1 MLLIVIT
8 FAHWV
13 SVGDGNSGF
22 FCVPGGIKMF
32 CEYDSIYCLNNI
44 TSEIVLKTTIKG
56 KL

>member
-22 FCVPGGIKMF
+22 FCVPGGILLHRHINWLDYYGAAQEYLMKM
-32 CEYDSIYCLNNI
+32 
-44 TSEIVLKTTIKG
+44 KR
-56 KL
+56 